1 MLNNATTLNEV
12 DPEMTAEPVVYIL
25 DDDASIRE
33 PLTWSIESINLK
45 VRAFE
50 SGYEFLDAYE
60 PTSPACLILDM
71 RMPEIGG
78 IEVLDQMQKRG
89 IQIPVIVITAYGEVD
104 MAVRAMQLG
113 AVEFLKKPVSDH
125 VILGHI
131 QTAIQ
136 QDIVSFSERTEL
148 AEIRNRYA
156 DLTPREKDVYSLI
169 CHGQGNREIA
179 AELNIAVKT
188 SETHKGNLTRKMNAN
203 NLGDLIRMG
212 IKLRLDK

>member
-1 MLNNATTLNEV
+1 
-12 DPEMTAEPVVYIL
+12 MTAEPVVYIL

-33 PLTWSIESINLK
+33 PLTWSVESINLK

-50 SGYEFLDAYE
+50 SGYDFLEEYE
-60 PTSPACLILDM
+60 PNSPACLVLDM

-78 IEVLDQMQKRG
+78 IEVLDQMKRQG
-89 IQIPVIVITAYGEVD
+89 IEIPVIVITGYGEVD

-136 QDIVSFSERTEL
+136 RDIVNFAERAEI
-148 AEIRNRYA
+148 AEIRGRYT

-169 CHGQGNREIA
+169 CQGHGNREIA
-179 AELNIAVKT
+179 AELDIAVKT
-188 SETHKGNLTRKMNAN
+188 SETHKGNLTRKMDAK

-212 IKLRLDK
+212 IKLGLDK